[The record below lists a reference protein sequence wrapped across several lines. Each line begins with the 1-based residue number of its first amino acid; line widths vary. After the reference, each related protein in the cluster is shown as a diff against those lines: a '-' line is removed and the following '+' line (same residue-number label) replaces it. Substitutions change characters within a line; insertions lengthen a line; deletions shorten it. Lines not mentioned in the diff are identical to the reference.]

1 MVWGVPLVPFVLV
14 AGLFSVLSLYSF
26 VYGTPPLT
34 ISLLVIFGVVYGW
47 MRQVSRKDEHRL
59 GQLMLRARL
68 RGRNLNKKHWGA
80 ASLAPREL
88 KRWKH

>member
-34 ISLLVIFGVVYGW
+34 ISLLVIFGVVFGW
-47 MRQVSRKDEHRL
+47 MRQVCR
-59 GQLMLRARL
+59 
-68 RGRNLNKKHWGA
+68 
-80 ASLAPREL
+80 
-88 KRWKH
+88 